1 MADRCALWQC
11 ESLLTLRGIVL
22 VNPLAL
28 VLDWMPLGPLDAYLK
43 ENVLHVEVTELIEA
57 ASHIAKAVWFL
68 VST

>member
-28 VLDWMPLGPLDAYLK
+28 VLDWMTLGPLDAYLR
-43 ENVLHVEVTELIEA
+43 ENLLHVEVAELIEA

-68 VST
+68 VN